1 MTNASCLCIS
11 VLKCRKATSD
21 EIIDEEFVLEGYS
34 KWKNIDLVT
43 NEELSI
49 IIYSQVRGSILS
61 MMYVHC
67 YCLLCRP
74 AWKGK

>member
-21 EIIDEEFVLEGYS
+21 EIIDEEFVLKGYS

-49 IIYSQVRGSILS
+49 IIYSQVRGVYYL
-61 MMYVHC
+61 
-67 YCLLCRP
+67 
-74 AWKGK
+74 